1 MADFKI
7 VPKVTYGNSV
17 LTGKARATLKVP
29 GGVQAYDPK
38 AVSFGEMSRLE
49 PRKLPAPA
57 GLTVAEADV
66 EVPGVE
72 RIGGS
77 GGSPQWI
84 FKGGDIILNVKITV
98 YIIDKYAPAPAIF
111 KVIMEH
117 EYLHVLDYQTL
128 ATSRIS
134 RLIAA
139 DSTLQPWLS
148 GGTWT
153 GDAFYAQL
161 LAVWGREAQRLGD
174 SRDSGPTYERH
185 KQEIMK
191 LAAKL

>member
-1 MADFKI
+1 
-7 VPKVTYGNSV
+7 
-17 LTGKARATLKVP
+17 
-29 GGVQAYDPK
+29 
-38 AVSFGEMSRLE
+38 MSRLE

-72 RIGGS
+72 RLGGS
-77 GGSPQWI
+77 GGSTQWK
-84 FKGGDIILNVKITV
+84 FKGGDIVLNVTISV
-98 YIIDKYAPAPAIF
+98 YIIDKYAPVPAIF

-128 ATSRIS
+128 ANSTFS

-139 DSTLQPWLS
+139 DSTLQPWLA

-161 LAVWGREAQRLGD
+161 LTVWGRKAQQLGD
-174 SRDSGPTYERH
+174 TRDSGATYERH

-191 LAAKL
+191 LAAANL